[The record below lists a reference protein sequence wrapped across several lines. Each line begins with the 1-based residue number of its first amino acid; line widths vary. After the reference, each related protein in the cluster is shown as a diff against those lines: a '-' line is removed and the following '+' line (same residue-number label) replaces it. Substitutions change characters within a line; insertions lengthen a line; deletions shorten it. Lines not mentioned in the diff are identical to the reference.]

1 MVKHFFIERSM
12 KTLKMHS
19 LMPKVSI
26 QSLIC
31 IRYLFHEGVCIPM
44 YKLLTASV
52 ALLISFHCLPI
63 LPHHVAHGKAA
74 PSQNSP
80 SMLPVTDG
88 DAYRSSHHAFAA
100 PVILLDVGHGGIDG
114 GTSAQGVLE
123 KDINLAISQK
133 VYLLLRS
140 KGYAVIIN
148 RLGDYALSD
157 ENRWLN
163 SRSRHTRDLAQR
175 KSLSEEVSTDI
186 VVSIHANWSPRSNAH
201 GPVVLHQKEGRS
213 YLLAQSIQDAM
224 NKLYE
229 TEHGVVWGKPFYI
242 LNYVKQ
248 PAVIVETG
256 FLSNAAD
263 RTRMSDPTEQKRIAQ
278 SIANGIIYY
287 LSVV

>member
-1 MVKHFFIERSM
+1 
-12 KTLKMHS
+12 
-19 LMPKVSI
+19 
-26 QSLIC
+26 
-31 IRYLFHEGVCIPM
+31 M
-44 YKLLTASV
+44 YKVLLAST
-52 ALLISFHCLPI
+52 ALLGSLLYLPVLPLAQGQASHQVRSVESFQ
-63 LPHHVAHGKAA
+63 AS
-74 PSQNSP
+74 PSTNSP
-80 SMLPVTDG
+80 SMLPIIDG
-88 DAYRSSHHAFAA
+88 EAYRSSHHAFAA

-114 GTSAQGVLE
+114 GTTAQGVLE

-157 ENRWLN
+157 DNRWLN
-163 SRSRHTRDLAQR
+163 SRSRHRRDLAQR

-186 VVSIHANWSPRSNAH
+186 VVSIHANWSAKSTSH

-213 YLLAQSIQDAM
+213 YLLAQSIQNAM
-224 NKLYE
+224 NDLYGTKRE
-229 TEHGVVWGKPFYI
+229 VVWGKPFYL
-242 LNYVKQ
+242 LNYVKH

-263 RTRMSDPTEQKRIAQ
+263 RAKITDPAEQKRIAE

>member
-1 MVKHFFIERSM
+1 
-12 KTLKMHS
+12 
-19 LMPKVSI
+19 
-26 QSLIC
+26 
-31 IRYLFHEGVCIPM
+31 M
-44 YKLLTASV
+44 YKLLIASV
-52 ALLISFHCLPI
+52 ALLISFHCLPM
-63 LPHHVAHGKAA
+63 LPHVAYGKAA

-186 VVSIHANWSPRSNAH
+186 VVSIHANWSPRSTAH

-263 RTRMSDPTEQKRIAQ
+263 RARMNDPAEQKRIAQ

>member
-1 MVKHFFIERSM
+1 
-12 KTLKMHS
+12 
-19 LMPKVSI
+19 
-26 QSLIC
+26 
-31 IRYLFHEGVCIPM
+31 M
-44 YKLLTASV
+44 YKVLLAST
-52 ALLISFHCLPI
+52 ALLGSLLCLPV
-63 LPHHVAHGKAA
+63 LPLAQGQTPHQVESVESFQAS
-74 PSQNSP
+74 PSTNSP
-80 SMLPVTDG
+80 SMLPIIDG
-88 DAYRSSHHAFAA
+88 EAYRSSHHAFAA

-114 GTSAQGVLE
+114 GTTAQGVLE

-157 ENRWLN
+157 DNRWLN
-163 SRSRHTRDLAQR
+163 SRSRHRRDLAQR

-186 VVSIHANWSPRSNAH
+186 VVSIHANWSAKSTSH

-213 YLLAQSIQDAM
+213 YLLAQSIQNAM
-224 NKLYE
+224 NDLYGTKRE
-229 TEHGVVWGKPFYI
+229 VVWGKPFYL
-242 LNYVKQ
+242 LNYVKH

-263 RTRMSDPTEQKRIAQ
+263 RARITDPGEQKRIAE

>member
-186 VVSIHANWSPRSNAH
+186 VVSIHANWSPRSTAH

-224 NKLYE
+224 NELYE

>member
-1 MVKHFFIERSM
+1 
-12 KTLKMHS
+12 
-19 LMPKVSI
+19 
-26 QSLIC
+26 
-31 IRYLFHEGVCIPM
+31 M
-44 YKLLTASV
+44 YKLLVASTT
-52 ALLISFHCLPI
+52 LLVSLLCLPI
-63 LPHHVAHGKAA
+63 LPLVQGQSTQQVGSVTPIQAS
-74 PSQNSP
+74 PSTNSP
-80 SMLPVTDG
+80 SMLPITDG
-88 DAYRSSHHAFAA
+88 EAYRSSHHAFAA
-100 PVILLDVGHGGIDG
+100 PVILIDVGHGGVDG

-157 ENRWLN
+157 DNRWLN
-163 SRSRHTRDLAQR
+163 SRSRHRRDLAQR

-186 VVSIHANWSPRSNAH
+186 VVSIHANWSSRAATH

-224 NKLYE
+224 NDLYG
-229 TEHGVVWGKPFYI
+229 TKRQVVWGKPFYL
-242 LNYVKQ
+242 LNYVKH

-256 FLSNAAD
+256 FLSNATD
-263 RTRMSDPTEQKRIAQ
+263 RAKISDPAEQKRIAE

>member
-1 MVKHFFIERSM
+1 
-12 KTLKMHS
+12 
-19 LMPKVSI
+19 
-26 QSLIC
+26 
-31 IRYLFHEGVCIPM
+31 M

-63 LPHHVAHGKAA
+63 LPHHDAHEKAA

-224 NKLYE
+224 NELYE

>member
-1 MVKHFFIERSM
+1 MF
-12 KTLKMHS
+12 
-19 LMPKVSI
+19 
-26 QSLIC
+26 
-31 IRYLFHEGVCIPM
+31 
-44 YKLLTASV
+44 KLLLTVSV
-52 ALLISFHCLPI
+52 TLLISLHSLSGLSSAFRLDHPDPSADQTSIMPI
-63 LPHHVAHGKAA
+63 
-74 PSQNSP
+74 
-80 SMLPVTDG
+80 TEG

-100 PVILLDVGHGGIDG
+100 PTILLDVGHGGIDG
-114 GTSAQGVLE
+114 GTSDAGVLE

-133 VYLLLRS
+133 LYLLLRS

-163 SRSRHTRDLAQR
+163 SRSRHVRDLAQR

-186 VVSIHANWSPRSNAH
+186 VVSIHANWSSRSATH
-201 GPVVLHQKEGRS
+201 GPVVLHQREGRS

-224 NKLYE
+224 NRLCGTHRE
-229 TEHGVVWGKPFYI
+229 VVWGKPFYM

-263 RTRMSDPTEQKRIAQ
+263 RARINNPAEQKRIAQ
-278 SIANGIIYY
+278 SIADGIIYY

>member
-31 IRYLFHEGVCIPM
+31 VRYLFHEGVCIPM

-186 VVSIHANWSPRSNAH
+186 VVSIHANWSPRSTAH

-224 NKLYE
+224 NELYE
-229 TEHGVVWGKPFYI
+229 TEQGVVWGKPFYI

>member
-1 MVKHFFIERSM
+1 
-12 KTLKMHS
+12 
-19 LMPKVSI
+19 
-26 QSLIC
+26 
-31 IRYLFHEGVCIPM
+31 M

-74 PSQNSP
+74 YLDFAVSQSSAQSTPSQNSP

-186 VVSIHANWSPRSNAH
+186 VVSIHANWSPRSSAH

-213 YLLAQSIQDAM
+213 YLLAQSIQNAM
-224 NKLYE
+224 NELYR
-229 TEHGVVWGKPFYI
+229 TGHGVVWGKPFYL

-263 RTRMSDPTEQKRIAQ
+263 RARMSDPAEQKRIAQ

>member
-1 MVKHFFIERSM
+1 
-12 KTLKMHS
+12 
-19 LMPKVSI
+19 
-26 QSLIC
+26 
-31 IRYLFHEGVCIPM
+31 M
-44 YKLLTASV
+44 YKLLAISV
-52 ALLISFHCLPI
+52 ALLISFHCLPVTS
-63 LPHHVAHGKAA
+63 HVAHGKAYSAISRSSNQSA

-88 DAYRSSHHAFAA
+88 DAYSSTHHAFAA

-123 KDINLAISQK
+123 KDINLSISQK

-157 ENRWLN
+157 DNRWLN
-163 SRSRHTRDLAQR
+163 SRSRHVRDLAQR

-186 VVSIHANWSPRSNAH
+186 VVSIHGNWSPKSSTR
-201 GPVVLHQKEGRS
+201 GPLVLHQKEGRS
-213 YLLAQSIQDAM
+213 YLLAQSIQDSL
-224 NKLYE
+224 NDLYGIQRE
-229 TEHGVVWGKPFYI
+229 IVWGKPFYL

-256 FLSNAAD
+256 FLSNATD
-263 RTRMSDPTEQKRIAQ
+263 RAKMSNPTEQKRIAQ